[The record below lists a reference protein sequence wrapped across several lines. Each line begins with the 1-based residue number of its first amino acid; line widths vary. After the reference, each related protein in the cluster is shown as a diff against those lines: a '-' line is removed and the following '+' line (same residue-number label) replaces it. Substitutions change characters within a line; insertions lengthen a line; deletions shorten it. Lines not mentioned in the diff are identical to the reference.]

1 MSTEPMSTESEGARA
16 WGERNPQLPPRR
28 AVLVVAST
36 RAAAGT
42 YQDTAG
48 PAGVTALRRAGIECP
63 EPVVVADG
71 EPLRRELHRLLREL
85 PQAERPDLVVTSGG
99 TGMMAD
105 DRTPEI
111 TAELLDLQLPGLV
124 HALWAEGL
132 QHVRTAVL
140 SRGLAGISGRTLVVN
155 LPGSRGGVKDGM
167 AVIIPLLEH
176 ILHQLEGDRDAGHT
190 SPEAPRTEAA
200 PSAASADGAPAAP
213 VEEAVAPVPPAE
225 HGASAA
231 DKPPAPPADGYQP
244 SGQQGDHP
252 ADLAPSTVVDTW
264 ITDQPLDPVGL
275 RALASAST
283 AGAVVGFS
291 GIVRDHDG
299 GRGVASLDYTAHP
312 QAVEALRAACQ
323 EIADAHPGLRMAAA
337 HRIGHLRV
345 GDSAMEV
352 AVGASHRKIAFQA
365 CDELVDRIKAR
376 VPIWKEQHLD
386 DGGRQWVNL

>member
-1 MSTEPMSTESEGARA
+1 MSSASQRARP
-16 WGERNPQLPPRR
+16 WGERDPQLPPRR

-48 PAGVTALRRAGIECP
+48 PAGVQALREAGIDCP
-63 EPVVVADG
+63 DPVVVADG

-85 PQAERPDLVVTSGG
+85 SEAQRPDLVITSGG

-111 TAELLDLQLPGLV
+111 TAELLDMQLPGVV

-167 AVIIPLLEH
+167 AVVIPLLEH

-190 SPEAPRTEAA
+190 SPEASRTAAA
-200 PSAASADGAPAAP
+200 PAAASAQGVPAAPAEVAVETAADAAAEAPAAP
-213 VEEAVAPVPPAE
+213 
-225 HGASAA
+225 G
-231 DKPPAPPADGYQP
+231 GGFQP
-244 SGQQGDHP
+244 SGRQGDHP
-252 ADLAPSTVVDTW
+252 ADLEPSRVVDSW
-264 ITDQPLDPVGL
+264 VTDQPLDPAGL
-275 RALASAST
+275 RALASADT
-283 AGAVVGFS
+283 VGAVVGFS

-299 GRGVASLDYTAHP
+299 GRAVASLDYTAHP
-312 QAVEALRAACQ
+312 QAADALRAACQ
-323 EIADAHPGLRMAAA
+323 EIAEAHPGLRIAAA
-337 HRIGHLRV
+337 HRIGHLAV

-352 AVGASHRKIAFQA
+352 AVGASHRKAAFQA

-376 VPIWKEQHLD
+376 VPIWKEQHLG
-386 DGGRQWVNL
+386 DGGSQWVNL

>member
-1 MSTEPMSTESEGARA
+1 MSTEPTSTESEGARA
-16 WGERNPQLPPRR
+16 WGERDPQLPPRR

-190 SPEAPRTEAA
+190 SPEATRTEAA
-200 PSAASADGAPAAP
+200 PSAASADGVPAAP
-213 VEEAVAPVPPAE
+213 VEEVVAPVPPAE

-231 DKPPAPPADGYQP
+231 DKPPASRAITRPTWPRPRSWTPGSRTSRWIRWACGPWPLPPRR
-244 SGQQGDHP
+244 
-252 ADLAPSTVVDTW
+252 APSSGSAASCA
-264 ITDQPLDPVGL
+264 ITTAAAASPPWTTPRIRRPPKRCASPARRSPTPT
-275 RALASAST
+275 RACGWRRPT
-283 AGAVVGFS
+283 GS
-291 GIVRDHDG
+291 GI
-299 GRGVASLDYTAHP
+299 
-312 QAVEALRAACQ
+312 
-323 EIADAHPGLRMAAA
+323 
-337 HRIGHLRV
+337 
-345 GDSAMEV
+345 
-352 AVGASHRKIAFQA
+352 
-365 CDELVDRIKAR
+365 
-376 VPIWKEQHLD
+376 
-386 DGGRQWVNL
+386 